1 MWKNHTCAVK
11 VGLANL
17 SRIINNHI
25 KENEGN
31 GIIIQSADPF
41 IFNNRIEKNQKNG
54 IYSYSYLGVRGDG
67 KIKRNEITGNNEN
80 GLLVTGRN
88 NKVVIEAN

>member
-1 MWKNHTCAVK
+1 MWKNHVCAIK

-31 GIIIQSADPF
+31 GILIQSADPF
-41 IFNNRIEKNQKNG
+41 IFNNRIEKNSKNG
-54 IYSYSYLGVRGDG
+54 IYSYTYNCIRGDG
-67 KIKRNEITGNNEN
+67 KIKRNEITGNNHN
-80 GLLVTGRN
+80 GILITGRG
-88 NKVVIEAN
+88 NKAIIEAN